1 MVLESRT
8 CLEGHLRVASVN
20 LGFNLCMLPYDSRA
34 CITALSALCMTRA
47 NRYGRATSPFGTTI
61 SHMRYEGVYSLN
73 LLYGDAYPS
82 LVTHLESDFLWPN
95 ALSKS

>member
-1 MVLESRT
+1 MNLVQAQDIQ
-8 CLEGHLRVASVN
+8 LRGDCSAIS
-20 LGFNLCMLPYDSRA
+20 LSLFRA
-34 CITALSALCMTRA
+34 IFH
-47 NRYGRATSPFGTTI
+47 FGMTI